1 MEDYDLV
8 DIPDYGDVM
17 TVQEFYE
24 CCAVGLFIDYDGS
37 GRYVEDGKMAS
48 IGVSPSSILKKIDE
62 RFTHVVWFNR

>member
-1 MEDYDLV
+1 
-8 DIPDYGDVM
+8 M

-48 IGVSPSSILKKIDE
+48 IGVSPSSILKKIDD
-62 RFTHVVWFNR
+62 RFSHVVWFNR